1 VLIERVEQ
9 IRDVVW
15 LWARPRAETAVCAG
29 CGQESARVHSRY
41 ERRVADAAVAGQR
54 VMLYLRVRRF
64 SCRTNDCGVKTFAE
78 QVEGLTTRYGRRTVL
93 LAEMVTAIG
102 VALAGRAGSRLAA
115 RLGLATGRNAL
126 LRLVRRLPDPEIGAV
141 SVLGVDDFALR
152 RNRRYGTV
160 LIDMATHR
168 PVDVLADREADTFA
182 DWLRE
187 HPGTEV
193 ICRDRAGAYAEGA
206 RAGAPEATQVADR
219 WHLWHNLAEQVEKTV
234 ATHHSCLREEET
246 PPESPVEES
255 TEETADVAETLDLA
269 ADLVAAAEAVHAD
282 RRNNS
287 SLVTRST
294 ARFEQ
299 VQALKAQGK
308 GIKPIMRE
316 LGLAKETVRKFYRA
330 TSVEEVTATSR
341 AGRPSMLDEFKP
353 YLHER
358 FNAGI
363 TNISALFREICE
375 QGYRGSRGTV
385 ADYLAPFRAV
395 GAAPPAKPAVPKVR
409 HVTSWMLHHPDDLD
423 DDQQSQLKQVR
434 TACPHLDATAGHVT
448 EFAKILTNQ
457 GGERLDEWMTAVEA
471 DELPHLHRFLRGL
484 RRDYEAVLN
493 GLTLP
498 HNSGAVEGN
507 VNRIKMIKRQ
517 MYGRANFDLL
527 RKRILHAV

>member
-1 VLIERVEQ
+1 
-9 IRDVVW
+9 
-15 LWARPRAETAVCAG
+15 
-29 CGQESARVHSRY
+29 
-41 ERRVADAAVAGQR
+41 
-54 VMLYLRVRRF
+54 VRRF
-64 SCRTNDCGVKTFAE
+64 VCRTDSCQVKTFAE

-126 LRLVRRLPDPEIGAV
+126 LRLVSRLPDPEIGAV

-160 LIDMATHR
+160 LIDMDTHR

-182 DWLRE
+182 DWLAE
-187 HPGTEV
+187 HPGVEV
-193 ICRDRAGAYAEGA
+193 ICRDRAGAYAEA
-206 RAGAPEATQVADR
+206 AERGAPAAIQVADC
-219 WHLWHNLAEQVEKTV
+219 WHLWHNLAERVEKTV
-234 ATHHSCLREEET
+234 AAHHGCLHEQEIEDQT
-246 PPESPVEES
+246 PAEAS
-255 TEETADVAETLDLA
+255 TDAPDTPDTPDTPDAVATAEDVAENPDPA
-269 ADLVAAAEAVHAD
+269 ADLVAAAEAVHAA
-282 RRNNS
+282 RRANS
-287 SLVTRST
+287 ALVTRST

-330 TSVEEVTATSR
+330 ANVEEVTATSR
-341 AGRPSMLDEFKP
+341 AGRPSVLDEFKP

-363 TNISALFREICE
+363 TNVSALFREIRA
-375 QGYRGSRGTV
+375 QGYRGSSETV

-395 GAAPPAKPAVPKVR
+395 GAAPSAKPAVPKVR

-423 DDQQSQLKQVR
+423 EEQRLQLKQVC
-434 TACPHLDATAGHVT
+434 TICPHLDATANHVT
-448 EFAKILTNQ
+448 EFAKILTNRH
-457 GGERLDEWMTAVEA
+457 GEQLDAWMNAVEA
-471 DELPHLHRFLRGL
+471 AELPHLHRFVRGL
-484 RRDYEAVLN
+484 RRDYHAVLN

-498 HNSGAVEGN
+498 HSSGAVEGN

-527 RKRILHAV
+527 RKRILHAA

>member
-1 VLIERVEQ
+1 MAGVLIERVER
-9 IRDVVW
+9 IRDAVW
-15 LWARPRAETAVCAG
+15 LWARPSAETAVCAG

-41 ERRVADAAVAGQR
+41 ERRLADAAVAGQR
-54 VMLYLRVRRF
+54 VTLCLRVRRF
-64 SCRTNDCGVKTFAE
+64 LCCTNDCQVKTFAE

-126 LRLVRRLPDPEIGAV
+126 LRLVRRLPDPEVGAV
-141 SVLGVDDFALR
+141 PVLGVDDFALR

-160 LIDMATHR
+160 LVDMETRR
-168 PVDVLADREADTFA
+168 PVDVLADRAADTFA
-182 DWLRE
+182 EWLRE

-193 ICRDRAGAYAEGA
+193 ICRDRAGAYAEAGE
-206 RAGAPEATQVADR
+206 RGAPDAVQVADR
-219 WHLWHNLAEQVEKTV
+219 WHIWHNLAEQVEKTV
-234 ATHHSCLREEET
+234 AAHHGCLREDETRPET
-246 PPESPVEES
+246 P
-255 TEETADVAETLDLA
+255 TEAETV
-269 ADLVAAAEAVHAD
+269 DLVDLVVMAEAAHAD
-282 RRNNS
+282 RRANS
-287 SLVTRST
+287 GLVVRST

-330 TSVEEVTATSR
+330 TSVEEVTAISR
-341 AGRPSMLDEFKP
+341 AGRPSVLDAFKP

-358 FNAGI
+358 FTAGI
-363 TNISALFREICE
+363 TNASALFREIRE
-375 QGYRGSRGTV
+375 QGYRGSLSTV
-385 ADYLAPFRAV
+385 IDYLALFRAV
-395 GAAPPAKPAVPKVR
+395 GAAPAPKSAVPKVR

-423 DDQQSQLKQVR
+423 DEQRLQLKQAR
-434 TACPHLDATAGHVT
+434 TACSHLDITANHVT

-457 GGERLDEWMTAVEA
+457 GGERLDAWMAAVEA
-471 DELPHLHRFLRGL
+471 DDLPHLHRFVRGL
-484 RRDYEAVLN
+484 RLDYNAVLN